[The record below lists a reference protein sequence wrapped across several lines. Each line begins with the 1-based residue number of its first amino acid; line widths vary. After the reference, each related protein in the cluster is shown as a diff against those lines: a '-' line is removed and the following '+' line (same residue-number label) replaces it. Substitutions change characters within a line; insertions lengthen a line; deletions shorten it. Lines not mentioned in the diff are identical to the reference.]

1 MFLLTKDNLLSNLL
15 LCFNI
20 LYHILICC
28 FNMFFLCKIKQTL
41 KIIFNLILYKY
52 NLPILVKLF
61 QKVIFMKKTDD
72 LKKKYFN
79 FNLKNTIIG
88 VFTGFINGVFGS
100 GGGTLLVPILNDIVK
115 IEEHKSHATA
125 LSIIVFL
132 TTASSVLY
140 VSKGTYDVNL
150 TIKVAVGSILGGI
163 IGAKLLN
170 KVTGKFLRI
179 SFGII
184 MIIAALRMVF

>member
-1 MFLLTKDNLLSNLL
+1 
-15 LCFNI
+15 
-20 LYHILICC
+20 
-28 FNMFFLCKIKQTL
+28 
-41 KIIFNLILYKY
+41 
-52 NLPILVKLF
+52 
-61 QKVIFMKKTDD
+61 
-72 LKKKYFN
+72 
-79 FNLKNTIIG
+79 
-88 VFTGFINGVFGS
+88 
-100 GGGTLLVPILNDIVK
+100 
-115 IEEHKSHATA
+115 
-125 LSIIVFL
+125 SIIIFL